1 MGGSLMVVIREEDGT
16 VHKQERWDSSL
27 CSFVKNVRLFRKD
40 REYVLRFIE
49 SWQEEIEFYRVH
61 EAGYLPQSYL
71 APLMYGLV
79 VVDMQQNV
87 ILDMQGEIGLDRVS
101 WSYFDKEYPDWEASR
116 ELRDNGYLRVFA
128 KGSDGD
134 YYKIITDPFAL
145 KQYEADDLGELK
157 RMNED
162 LIELGF
168 SLSPHD
174 KRMWR
179 EFAKEQ
185 EEG

>member
-1 MGGSLMVVIREEDGT
+1 MGGSLMVVIREENGT

-40 REYVLRFIE
+40 KGYLSRFVE

-61 EAGYLPQSYL
+61 EGGYLPQSYL
-71 APLMYGLV
+71 APFMYGLV

-87 ILDMQGEIGLDRVS
+87 ILDMQGEVGLDRVS
-101 WSYFDKEYPDWEASR
+101 WSYFDREHPDWEASV

-128 KGSDGD
+128 QGSGGD
-134 YYKIITDPFAL
+134 YYKIITDPFTVR
-145 KQYEADDLGELK
+145 QYEVDDLHELE
-157 RMNED
+157 RMKKD
-162 LIELGF
+162 MTELGF
-168 SLSPHD
+168 ALTPYD

-179 EFAKEQ
+179 EFAKAR
-185 EEG
+185 EEE